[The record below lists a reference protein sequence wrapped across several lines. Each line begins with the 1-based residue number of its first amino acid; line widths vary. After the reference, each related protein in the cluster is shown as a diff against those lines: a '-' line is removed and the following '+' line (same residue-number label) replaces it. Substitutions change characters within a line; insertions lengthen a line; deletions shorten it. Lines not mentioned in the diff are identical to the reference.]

1 MNTSSGAVGRAW
13 LVALACLGLA
23 VSACSQAAMES
34 SPPPDETESADVYE
48 PAPDPS
54 DDGDLGEAKEAMDAP
69 AAANGDHA
77 SDDAAYDRG
86 DEAAAPGRGPASVPD
101 PQPAAPEPIEEEAAA
116 PAAPARDTCQ
126 VGDLEAFDW
135 PPPHP
140 SARVTVPRAL
150 LLAGAD
156 SGDETLGEVS
166 ERLERALIAAGYVE
180 YGYLHI
186 GCSGFAMVTRMER
199 IDEDGRPMA
208 GAERYAPPER
218 SESWSLSS
226 YVARLFFAPPGYYR
240 QIVFAAT
247 DRPYDPDNLADAPT
261 REALDTMMAR
271 ADVTALPETMLDR
284 PFSRRH
290 QLHALI
296 YEFEKSPGDRNVA
309 QLIPSRLQGPQ
320 HIEQAGIYT
329 GLGRE

>member
-1 MNTSSGAVGRAW
+1 MNISAHRDRFACWTF
-13 LVALACLGLA
+13 LACLTLIS
-23 VSACSQAAMES
+23 SACSQAGLES
-34 SPPPDETESADVYE
+34 APPPDDIEKSETAEPE

-54 DDGDLGEAKEAMDAP
+54 YEPDLGEVEEAMDGSE
-69 AAANGDHA
+69 AANGDYA
-77 SDDAAYDRG
+77 DDGRV
-86 DEAAAPGRGPASVPD
+86 EPSEPGRGPASVPD

-140 SARVTVPRAL
+140 SARVTVPCAL

-271 ADVTALPETMLDR
+271 ADVTALPEIMLDR

-296 YEFEKSPGDRNVA
+296 YEFEKSPGDQNVA

>member
-1 MNTSSGAVGRAW
+1 MNISAHLGRFAGW
-13 LVALACLGLA
+13 TLLACLTLIL
-23 VSACSQAAMES
+23 SACSQAAMES
-34 SPPPDETESADVYE
+34 APPPDDIEKSETAAPE
-48 PAPDPS
+48 PAPDLSYEP
-54 DDGDLGEAKEAMDAP
+54 DLGEADEAMDGSE
-69 AAANGDHA
+69 AANGDY
-77 SDDAAYDRG
+77 AYDDG
-86 DEAAAPGRGPASVPD
+86 VEPSEPGRGPASVPD
-101 PQPAAPEPIEEEAAA
+101 VEPAPAPEPVREEVPA
-116 PAAPARDTCQ
+116 PAPEAPETCR
-126 VGDLEAFDW
+126 VADLEAFDW

-140 SARVTVPRAL
+140 STRVTVPRAL
-150 LLAGAD
+150 LLAGAESAD
-156 SGDETLGEVS
+156 HTLGEVS

-199 IDEDGRPMA
+199 IDEDGRPME

-218 SESWSLSS
+218 SESWSLGS

-271 ADVTALPETMLDR
+271 ADVTALPEDMLER
-284 PFSRRH
+284 PFSRQH
-290 QLHALI
+290 QLHALV

-309 QLIPSRLQGPQ
+309 QLIPSRLRGPQ

-329 GLGRE
+329 GLGRD